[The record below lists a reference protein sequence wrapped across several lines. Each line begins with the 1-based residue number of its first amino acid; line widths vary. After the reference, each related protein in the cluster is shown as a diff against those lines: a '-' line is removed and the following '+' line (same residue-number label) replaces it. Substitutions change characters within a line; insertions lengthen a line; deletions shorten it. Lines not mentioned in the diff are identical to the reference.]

1 MGTRRVVVEFLGD
14 DKSLGKTATDA
25 EKKTSKLG
33 STLSGVGKT
42 AALGLAAGAGLG
54 AVALVNM
61 AKGAAEDEKAQAILA
76 KTLKNTAGAT
86 DAQVASVEDYIS
98 KVGVA
103 TGVTDDEMRPA
114 LANLVRATKDTGKA
128 QELMNL
134 AMDASAGTGKS
145 LESITLAM
153 AKAQNGSTGAL
164 GKLGIATKDVNG
176 KALTSQQVFANMAKT
191 FSGQAAAGAQTLDGK
206 MARLKLI
213 FAETQETIGA
223 KLLPVATR
231 LADWF
236 LKKGIPA
243 ISSFAGW
250 VDRNKD
256 VLIPLAKG
264 LGAVT
269 AAVWLLNIAMTANPI
284 GLVVVAIGALA
295 AGLVIAY
302 KRSETFRNIVNTAFS
317 VVKDAIS
324 GVITVGS
331 AVIQFFKD
339 LPGTVSRI
347 LGNTRTWLVGKGKAM
362 LEGLKDGVWSIA
374 KGIDSWMLRAP
385 VARLLAPWY
394 GAGRWLVQNGK
405 NLIAGLKNGV
415 TEIARTIGT
424 WVYNNV
430 IRPLVIPFLVAGQWL
445 VSAGRRVVTGLV
457 SGVAGYLRDIG
468 GIGKWLYNNVI
479 VPSVKPFVS
488 AGTWLSRAGRDVI
501 GGLLGGIALR
511 MKGIASWVKGAIVD
525 PMVTAV
531 KHFFGIESPSKV
543 FEGIGGHLIGGLMK
557 GMGSGMGGAVAKKVF
572 GDMPSALSALVGKG
586 LVSLQGLPRK
596 ALDALANVQGAVI
609 PGDIGLGKGANRKVV
624 YSGEVLDWS
633 TYQKIRRAEQMVGAL
648 NITQGSYEKASSY
661 SGTTHTGGGVFDVVG
676 GDLQKINA
684 VLRSLGFA
692 SWVRSPSQ
700 GPWPWH
706 IHAVELRN
714 ALLSASARGQA
725 ADYLRGGDG
734 LGGYKQG
741 TPWVPDDQLAFLHKG
756 EAVIPAD
763 VNRRRMAGD
772 GTVASFT
779 INLVLDGKVIQQS
792 LVRLKKLNG
801 GLELGLA

>member
-269 AAVWLLNIAMTANPI
+269 ASVWLLNIAMAANPI

-302 KRSETFRNIVNTAFS
+302 KRSETFRNIVNNAFS

-430 IRPLVIPFLVAGQWL
+430 IRPLVVPFLVAGQWL
-445 VSAGRRVVTGLV
+445 LSAGRRVVTGLL
-457 SGVAGYLRDIG
+457 SGTLAYMRDIG
-468 GIGKWLYNNVI
+468 GIGGWVYNNVI
-479 VPSVKPFVS
+479 LPTVRPFVS
-488 AGTWLSRAGRDVI
+488 AGTWLSRAGRDLI
-501 GGLLGGIALR
+501 GGLIGGVATR
-511 MKGIASWVKGAIVD
+511 MKGIGSWVKSTIVD
-525 PMVTAV
+525 PMVRAV
-531 KHFFGIESPSKV
+531 KTFFGIKSPSTL
-543 FEGIGGHLIGGLMK
+543 FAGIGGNLVAGLMK
-557 GMGSGMGGAVAKKVF
+557 GMGSGVGGAIAKKVF
-572 GDMPSALSALVGKG
+572 GDMPGALRAIVGKG
-586 LVSLQGLPRK
+586 LVSVKNLPAK
-596 ALDALANVQGAVI
+596 ALNALGGLVS
-609 PGDIGLGKGANRKVV
+609 GD
-624 YSGEVLDWS
+624 
-633 TYQKIRRAEQMVGAL
+633 
-648 NITQGSYEKASSY
+648 
-661 SGTTHTGGGVFDVVG
+661 VG
-676 GDLQKINA
+676 GAPIGVPSSVSGNA
-684 VLRSLGFA
+684 AIVKRLSDQRGWGSHWGSLYKLIMGESGFRNTA
-692 SWVRSPSQ
+692 QNPTSSAYGMFQFLNSTWGSTGYPKTSDPYTQTLAGLKYIAAAYGNPTNAYAAWQSRSPH
-700 GPWPWH
+700 W
-706 IHAVELRN
+706 
-714 ALLSASARGQA
+714 
-725 ADYLRGGDG
+725 
-734 LGGYKQG
+734 YKQG
-741 TPWVPDDQLAFLHKG
+741 TPWVPDDQLAFLHRG

-763 VNRRRMAGD
+763 ENRRRMGHGD

-779 INLVLDGKVIQQS
+779 INLTLDGKVIQQS

-801 GLELGLA
+801 GLELGLT